1 MSDWVSM
8 ETMALVYM
16 AWAQPLSYIWIWFAI
31 ASHEGY
37 EKTKVMFLDFLAS
50 HGWIREERE

>member
-1 MSDWVSM
+1 M
-8 ETMALVYM
+8 EMMAWVYM

-37 EKTKVMFLDFLAS
+37 EKTKVMFSGFPCITRMD
-50 HGWIREERE
+50 GRGEGMKG